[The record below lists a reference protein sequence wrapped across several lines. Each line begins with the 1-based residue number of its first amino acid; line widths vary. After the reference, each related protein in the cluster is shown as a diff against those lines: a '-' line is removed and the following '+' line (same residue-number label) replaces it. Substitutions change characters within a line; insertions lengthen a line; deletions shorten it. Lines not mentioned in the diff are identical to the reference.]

1 MTKQQEKLLKYLFE
15 EAFKIVDR
23 LNYRQVAYIL
33 NVVGWNFEINIAE
46 LAADLKAREDLNA
59 ESIEQEG
66 FWEMFEREGIV
77 IEVEVSDKVKQSRI
91 MEIFERVWYDCG
103 RLKLGYLDQHNLM
116 DDLRE
121 IGQALVDI
129 EKLDA
134 SDTSKEESS
143 MEYYNQF
150 KDEKRK
156 HRELKELLK
165 QYLELKPAMDKPVL
179 VLEEVMKFHE
189 LEQKLIEMSDER

>member
-1 MTKQQEKLLKYLFE
+1 MTKQQEKLMKYLFE
-15 EAFKIVDR
+15 EAFKIVDK

-33 NVVGWNFEINIAE
+33 NVVGWNFEVSVAE
-46 LAADLKAREDLNA
+46 LTADLKAREDLNA
-59 ESIEQEG
+59 ESIEQES

-77 IEVEVSDKVKQSRI
+77 IEVEVPDKVKQSRI

-121 IGQALVDI
+121 IGQALVEV
-129 EKLDA
+129 EKLNI

-143 MEYYNQF
+143 IEYYNLF

-179 VLEEVMKFHE
+179 VLEETMKFYE